1 VSHLPRRIVCA
12 ALQLKDGRVICGVR
26 HFDQLMRP
34 VLEGLYP
41 DDPRRGVAECEQ
53 GFVDND
59 YLFLDRNEAWKVAE
73 AAGQI
78 QGTPPVPGMLFSE
91 DLY

>member
-1 VSHLPRRIVCA
+1 MSRLPRQIVCA
-12 ALQLKDGRVICGVR
+12 AVKLKDGRVICGVR
-26 HFDQLMRP
+26 HFDVLMRAMIDSIGKP
-34 VLEGLYP
+34 DKVLPG
-41 DDPRRGVAECEQ
+41 AEQ

-78 QGTPPVPGMLFSE
+78 RSPTVQGCLFSE